1 MRRLALCS
9 SIVCAVAVAAGAYA
23 DSTSALTNA
32 SVTYA
37 PKKTFTQSFDKLD
50 WNLYLGAGFSDGN
63 AAFVVGAGGEKPLN
77 TEWSLGAYVE
87 GMFFDDALINLGI
100 FGAYKADP
108 NVSFVIGPGV
118 SFGDDTDI
126 FVRVGLQ
133 FNNIGTA
140 QKIRPFVNYD
150 FRDGNNVLSLGVS
163 FRG

>member
-1 MRRLALCS
+1 MRRFHITASVACALS
-9 SIVCAVAVAAGAYA
+9 VAAGAYA
-23 DSTSALTNA
+23 ESNSPLTNA

-50 WNLYLGAGFSDGN
+50 WNLYLGAAFSDGD
-63 AAFVVGAGGEKPLN
+63 AAFLIGAGGEKAYN

-87 GMFFDDALINLGI
+87 GMFFDDAFVNLGL

-108 NVSFVIGPGV
+108 NVNFVFGPGV

-126 FVRVGLQ
+126 YLRLGLQ
-133 FNNIGTA
+133 FNNLGP
-140 QKIRPFVNYD
+140 QNLRPFVNYD

-163 FRG
+163 FRR